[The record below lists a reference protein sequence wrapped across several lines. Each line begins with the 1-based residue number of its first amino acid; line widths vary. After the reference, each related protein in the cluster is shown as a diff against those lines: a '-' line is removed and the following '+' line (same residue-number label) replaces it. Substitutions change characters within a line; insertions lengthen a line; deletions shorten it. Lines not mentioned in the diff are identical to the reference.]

1 MLHALAG
8 WMRAPRV
15 PPEFDAYRDAQPRWA
30 DRKRPLDEVR
40 FVVLDTETTGLDPAR
55 DRVLEVAAVG
65 VLGSCIAV
73 SDCLD
78 LRVRQHLTTPG
89 GVDIHEITP
98 GEAAKGLPEEDVAR
112 RLLAFLGGAVLIGHH
127 VAFDVVALD
136 RLVRRNL
143 GFPLLNRSYDTLAL
157 ARRVDRQHREPE
169 EAVPPAERDLDAL
182 CRRYDVEIEGRHT
195 ALGDSFATALLF
207 LKLLARLKERRV
219 RTLGDLIGR

>member
-1 MLHALAG
+1 MLHALRG
-8 WMRAPRV
+8 WVRSSRV
-15 PPEFDAYRDAQPRWA
+15 PPEFKWYRDAQPRWA

-65 VLGSCIAV
+65 VLGSSIAV

-89 GVDIHEITP
+89 GVDVHEITP

-112 RLLAFLGGAVLIGHH
+112 RLLAFLGGAILIGHH

-136 RLVRRNL
+136 RLLRRNL
-143 GFPLLNRSYDTLAL
+143 GFALLNRSYDTLAL
-157 ARRVDRQHREPE
+157 AGRVDHRLLDP
-169 EAVPPAERDLDAL
+169 EAVAGDQRGLEAL
-182 CRRYDVEIEGRHT
+182 CGRYGVEIEGRHT
-195 ALGDSFATALLF
+195 AVGDAFATALLF
-207 LKLLARLKERRV
+207 LKLLARLRERRV
-219 RTLGDLIGR
+219 RTLGDLLGR

>member
-8 WMRAPRV
+8 WARASRV
-15 PPEFDAYRDAQPRWA
+15 PAEFADYRAAQLRWA

-65 VLGSCIAV
+65 VRGSSIAV
-73 SDCLD
+73 SDGLD

-89 GVDIHEITP
+89 GVEVHEITP
-98 GEAAKGLPEEDVAR
+98 GEAAKGIPEKDVAR
-112 RLLAFLGGAVLIGHH
+112 RLLAFLGGAVLIGHN
-127 VAFDVVALD
+127 VAFDVAVLG
-136 RLVRRNL
+136 RLVRRTL

-157 ARRVDRQHREPE
+157 AGRVDRRLLDP
-169 EAVPPAERDLDAL
+169 EAVARDQLDLEAL
-182 CRRYDVEIEGRHT
+182 CRRYDVDIEGRHT
-195 ALGDSFATALLF
+195 AMGDAFATALLF

-219 RTLGDLIGR
+219 RTLGDLLGR

>member
-8 WMRAPRV
+8 WVRAPRV
-15 PPEFDAYRDAQPRWA
+15 PMEFKWYRDAQPRWA
-30 DRKRPLDEVR
+30 DRKRLLDEIR

-55 DRVLEVAAVG
+55 DRILEVAAIG
-65 VLGSCIAV
+65 VRGSSIAV

-98 GEAAKGLPEEDVAR
+98 GEAAKGVPEEEVAW
-112 RLLAFLGGAVLIGHH
+112 RLLPFLGGAVLIGHH
-127 VAFDVVALD
+127 VAFDVEVLD

-157 ARRVDRQHREPE
+157 ARRVDRQLSDPD
-169 EAVPPAERDLDAL
+169 AVPLADLDLESL
-182 CRRYDVEIEGRHT
+182 CRRYGVEIAGRHT